1 MTFDQILEG
10 EKKKKETAW
19 STVGAA
25 KKRSMEELL
34 NNLECRDGRIGEGG
48 GLKWMTNRNRLV

>member
-10 EKKKKETAW
+10 ETKKEDTAW

-25 KKRSMEELL
+25 QKRSIEELL
-34 NNLECRDGRIGEGG
+34 NNLECGDGRIGEGG
-48 GLKWMTNRNRLV
+48 GWMTNRSRLV

>member
-10 EKKKKETAW
+10 EKKKEDTVL

-25 KKRSMEELL
+25 QKRSIEELL

-48 GLKWMTNRNRLV
+48 GWMTNRNRLV

>member
-10 EKKKKETAW
+10 EKKKEETAW

-25 KKRSMEELL
+25 QNKSMELL
-34 NNLECRDGRIGEGG
+34 NNFECRDGRIGEGG
-48 GLKWMTNRNRLV
+48 GWMTNRSRLV

>member
-10 EKKKKETAW
+10 EKKKEKTAW

-25 KKRSMEELL
+25 QKISMELL

>member
-10 EKKKKETAW
+10 EKKKEDTVW

-25 KKRSMEELL
+25 QKRSMELL

-48 GLKWMTNRNRLV
+48 GWMTNRSRLV